1 MINDHYD
8 VHNEFVTDNHFFDIP
23 NIDEYANYYQ
33 YDGTEL
39 MVMENGFNNIIL
51 SLYSKCK

>member
-8 VHNEFVTDNHFFDIP
+8 VHNEFVTDNHFLDIP

-33 YDGTEL
+33 YDGTD
-39 MVMENGFNNIIL
+39 GDGKWF
-51 SLYSKCK
+51 